1 MGILKFIFLTCILL
15 TSSLIGMVMAN
26 KYKSREKELKE
37 LKNGLNM
44 FKTKIRYTYE
54 PIPEVFMEIGNQL
67 LGNVGK
73 VFQTASKNTENLTAG
88 DAWVSA
94 IETINTYWNEEDK
107 GIIKGFHKMLGK
119 TDLEGQVTQ
128 INLTCEFLDKQ
139 IEKAEEERKK
149 NEKLYKTLGTVIGMA
164 IVIILI

>member
-1 MGILKFIFLTCILL
+1 
-15 TSSLIGMVMAN
+15 
-26 KYKSREKELKE
+26 
-37 LKNGLNM
+37 
-44 FKTKIRYTYE
+44 
-54 PIPEVFMEIGNQL
+54 
-67 LGNVGK
+67 
-73 VFQTASKNTENLTAG
+73 
-88 DAWVSA
+88 
-94 IETINTYWNEEDK
+94 
-107 GIIKGFHKMLGK
+107 MLGK